1 MLLGSVLGLRT
12 ASTGAPVP
20 LPPGWFTH
28 DRALHATLEVLDLDE
43 SGAIVMPPNITHV
56 VLEVGSNSRNWQW
69 NEPLPVDAP
78 GIVPGVPLR
87 DQENV
92 LLIAF
97 EPMLDHYAR
106 YLSMFT
112 HADSLW
118 PWPPGW
124 SARGRAIV
132 LPFAVGADPA
142 DGPGSGS
149 RVAQLHV
156 ADVDGCSSLLSI
168 DGNQTSGGWKG
179 TFLMRHCGRQG
190 RRRPRRVPVVSLA
203 TIIGTWLR
211 GRAVSF
217 VKCDAQG
224 YDLQVAESAGAFAS
238 QIHAMQLEVTADTCR
253 TAYVGAKTCSATVA
267 GMRAL
272 GFVEKQG
279 SMCQDIR
286 WRNHGCA
293 ADMVFVRE
301 TGRIS

>member
-1 MLLGSVLGLRT
+1 
-12 ASTGAPVP
+12 
-20 LPPGWFTH
+20 
-28 DRALHATLEVLDLDE
+28 
-43 SGAIVMPPNITHV
+43 MPPNITHV

-179 TFLMRHCGRQG
+179 TFLTRHCGRQG
-190 RRRPRRVPVVSLA
+190 
-203 TIIGTWLR
+203 GG
-211 GRAVSF
+211 GRAASRSF
-217 VKCDAQG
+217 R
-224 YDLQVAESAGAFAS
+224 L
-238 QIHAMQLEVTADTCR
+238 R
-253 TAYVGAKTCSATVA
+253 
-267 GMRAL
+267 R
-272 GFVEKQG
+272 
-279 SMCQDIR
+279 
-286 WRNHGCA
+286 
-293 ADMVFVRE
+293 
-301 TGRIS
+301 